1 MWDAGDWGPLERFV
15 AEEYIADT
23 LWAFEPGFRRGAI
36 IPAAEQLGTL
46 PLPGDHPERCQF
58 LVAETLFG
66 EMLALP
72 NPRHKAVFYHV
83 VIQDLC
89 AAIPTFPKMMAKVVG
104 AMFAQIARMELEA
117 RERLADWMAH
127 HLSCF
132 DLAWPWKS
140 WAHVAAQSRE
150 HPQRRFCESVVRRL
164 LRSCFQKRV
173 EDSLPEELRSALMPA
188 YAMSANG
195 AGVPG
200 VNAKYLEDLSARA
213 RFAKRDEANDAEQ
226 TQTRAE
232 LDALAEVSAL
242 VKTKTPASAVVGWF
256 QDSGARTTL
265 GDATCAET
273 LTAAALRHGQK
284 CLTHHDVLLRRYAPA
299 LAEFQSSP
307 EERETLAAGTA
318 VTRAASGVWAG
329 THPRMAVAAVSRVV
343 ALAIVPPAAVARW
356 LETRAFAFEDDAEE
370 AARWGGEDAFEIAA
384 EAVGARAAAATRAE
398 VALRDAEARLA
409 EARRAASAAE
419 AAREDAEQRDA
430 LVQRD
435 QFARTAQA
443 HRDRAR
449 LRSSARRRRRR
460 GRRRRR
466 APPPPRRRRRRAR
479 RSRAGSRASRAWTRP
494 RRGCAA
500 QLPPGRTRGATPR
513 PSRAPFALWRWRRRR
528 CGACAPSAASRS
540 SRRLKKRRR
549 RPARARRRSPC
560 WARRFAGRADSKP
573 PRPFRPRPRRTSTSR
588 WRSEADHVVF
598 FVDLIFLTLRER
610 STDVLIRINT
620 TV

>member
-226 TQTRAE
+226 TQTRAQ

-299 LAEFQSSP
+299 LTEFQSSP

-329 THPRMAVAAVSRVV
+329 THPRMAVAAVSRLV

-356 LETRAFAFEDDAEE
+356 LESRAFAFEDDAEE

-398 VALRDAEARLA
+398 VAQRDAEARLA

-443 HRDRAR
+443 HRDRALALEREAAEAAGPAEAARAAAAEAAAATGAALARGVARIAGVDAAAAR
-449 LRSSARRRRRR
+449 LR
-460 GRRRRR
+460 G
-466 APPPPRRRRRRAR
+466 
-479 RSRAGSRASRAWTRP
+479 
-494 RRGCAA
+494 AA
-500 QLPPGRTRGATPR
+500 ATGKDAGATPR

-573 PRPFRPRPRRTSTSR
+573 PRPFQPRPRRTSTSR
-588 WRSEADHVVF
+588 WRSEADHLVF
-598 FVDLIFLTLRER
+598 FVDLDFLD
-610 STDVLIRINT
+610 SPGKVHGRINT
-620 TV
+620 Y

>member
-1 MWDAGDWGPLERFV
+1 
-15 AEEYIADT
+15 
-23 LWAFEPGFRRGAI
+23 
-36 IPAAEQLGTL
+36 
-46 PLPGDHPERCQF
+46 
-58 LVAETLFG
+58 
-66 EMLALP
+66 
-72 NPRHKAVFYHV
+72 
-83 VIQDLC
+83 
-89 AAIPTFPKMMAKVVG
+89 
-104 AMFAQIARMELEA
+104 MFAQIARMELEA

-318 VTRAASGVWAG
+318 VTRA
-329 THPRMAVAAVSRVV
+329 
-343 ALAIVPPAAVARW
+343 
-356 LETRAFAFEDDAEE
+356 
-370 AARWGGEDAFEIAA
+370 
-384 EAVGARAAAATRAE
+384 
-398 VALRDAEARLA
+398 
-409 EARRAASAAE
+409 RRAACG
-419 AAREDAEQRDA
+419 
-430 LVQRD
+430 
-435 QFARTAQA
+435 
-443 HRDRAR
+443 
-449 LRSSARRRRRR
+449 R
-460 GRRRRR
+460 GRTRGWPSRRCRVSSRWRSCHPPPWRVGWRR
-466 APPPPRRRRRRAR
+466 APSPSKTTPRKPRAGAARTPSRSPPKPSARAPRRRRAR
-479 RSRAGSRASRAWTRP
+479 RWRCGTP
-494 RRGCAA
+494 RRG
-500 QLPPGRTRGATPR
+500 
-513 PSRAPFALWRWRRRR
+513 WRRR
-528 CGACAPSAASRS
+528 GAPPPP
-540 SRRLKKRRR
+540 LRRR
-549 RPARARRRSPC
+549 
-560 WARRFAGRADSKP
+560 GRTP
-573 PRPFRPRPRRTSTSR
+573 SR
-588 WRSEADHVVF
+588 GTR
-598 FVDLIFLTLRER
+598 
-610 STDVLIRINT
+610 
-620 TV
+620 

>member
-1 MWDAGDWGPLERFV
+1 MTEGMWDAGDWGPLERFV

-104 AMFAQIARMELEA
+104 AMFAQIARMELET

-140 WAHVAAQSRE
+140 WAHVAEQSRE

-173 EDSLPEELRSALMPA
+173 ENSLPEELRSALMPA

-195 AGVPG
+195 VGVPG

-226 TQTRAE
+226 TRGRGE

-356 LETRAFAFEDDAEE
+356 LETRAFAFGDDAEE

-398 VALRDAEARLA
+398 ASLRDIEARLA

-430 LVQRD
+430 LTQRD

-443 HRDRAR
+443 HRDRALALEREAADAAGPAEAARAAAAEAAAATGAALTRGVVRVAGVDAAAAR
-449 LRSSARRRRRR
+449 LRGAAATGKDAGRDAAPEPRAFRALALAAAALRRMRAVGGVALESAIKE
-460 GRRRRR
+460 
-466 APPPPRRRRRRAR
+466 
-479 RSRAGSRASRAWTRP
+479 
-494 RRGCAA
+494 AA
-500 QLPPGRTRGATPR
+500 
-513 PSRAPFALWRWRRRR
+513 
-528 CGACAPSAASRS
+528 AASGAGEATLAVLGEAVCGPGGFEAAATVS
-540 SRRLKKRRR
+540 TA
-549 RPARARRRSPC
+549 PA
-560 WARRFAGRADSKP
+560 AD
-573 PRPFRPRPRRTSTSR
+573 
-588 WRSEADHVVF
+588 
-598 FVDLIFLTLRER
+598 VDVAMAE
-610 STDVLIRINT
+610 
-620 TV
+620 

>member
-226 TQTRAE
+226 TQTRAQ

-299 LAEFQSSP
+299 LTEFQSSP

-329 THPRMAVAAVSRVV
+329 THPRMAVAAVSRLV

-356 LETRAFAFEDDAEE
+356 LESRAFAFEDDAEE

-384 EAVGARAAAATRAE
+384 EAAGARAAAATRAE

-409 EARRAASAAE
+409 EARRAASA
-419 AAREDAEQRDA
+419 
-430 LVQRD
+430 L
-435 QFARTAQA
+435 
-443 HRDRAR
+443 
-449 LRSSARRRRRR
+449 RRR
-460 GRRRRR
+460 GRRRAEGR
-466 APPPPRRRRRRAR
+466 ASAARPVCAHRAGAPRPRACARARGGGGGGAGGGGARRRRRGGGGDGRGARAR
-479 RSRAGSRASRAWTRP
+479 GRAHRGRGRGRGAAARTR
-494 RRGCAA
+494 
-500 QLPPGRTRGATPR
+500 LPPGRTRARRR

-573 PRPFRPRPRRTSTSR
+573 PRPFQPRPRRTSTSR
-588 WRSEADHVVF
+588 WRSEADYLVF
-598 FVDLIFLTLRER
+598 FVDLDFLD
-610 STDVLIRINT
+610 SPGKVHGRINT
-620 TV
+620 Y